1 MYHSVLSKKVSK
13 YNWKTRCL
21 LICFIVGHLLRTLNK
36 VQFLWLPKGVT
47 LSPKYKSTKHV
58 LYHYNYTV
66 EKTILIYCKSH
77 TLEMSIEKCL
87 HAAREI
93 AAYKLSLTHTHTH
106 ARTHTHTHTH
116 THTRAHIGSPCF
128 MGTFQIDV
136 MVFILYNL
144 CFYPLPLNLPL
155 SQNVLHS

>member
-1 MYHSVLSKKVSK
+1 
-13 YNWKTRCL
+13 
-21 LICFIVGHLLRTLNK
+21 
-36 VQFLWLPKGVT
+36 
-47 LSPKYKSTKHV
+47 
-58 LYHYNYTV
+58 
-66 EKTILIYCKSH
+66 
-77 TLEMSIEKCL
+77 MSIEKCL

-93 AAYKLSLTHTHTH
+93 AAYKLSLTHTHARTHALTH
-106 ARTHTHTHTH
+106 ARTHTHA
-116 THTRAHIGSPCF
+116 RAHIGFPCF